1 MSPSERPG
9 AFPFTRGIHAAM
21 YRERPWTMRQYAG
34 YTSARETN
42 RRFRY
47 LLKEGQTGL
56 STAFDLPTQIGYDPD
71 DPLAKGEVGRVGV
84 NVFRAEDV
92 DLLFKEIPLGKV
104 TVSMTI
110 NATAAVLLAQLLTV
124 ARRRRVPDAALGGT
138 VQNDILKEFIARGT
152 QRFPLAPSMRLAVD
166 VIAFCAR
173 HLPRFNP
180 ISVSGYHMRE
190 AGCTAVQEVAFTL
203 ADGLAYLEAAKARG
217 LEPAAIAA
225 RLSFFFGAHNH
236 LFEEAAKF
244 RAARRLWALL
254 LRERFGIKDDKVCK
268 LRFHTQ
274 TCGATLTWQQRLDNI
289 PRVTVQALAATLG
302 GTQSLHTNSYD
313 EAIGLPSEESVTVAL
328 RTQQILLHE
337 SGMADMPDPLGGSAY
352 VEGLTDK
359 IETEARALI
368 AKVDQ
373 AGGAA
378 AAVAKGLI
386 QQQIQESAYRDQKA
400 LDRGERVVV
409 GVNRYTRKEPRPRLK
424 FRPSATIEKVR
435 AKEAAAHRKRTGKR
449 ALPSL
454 RALDRAARGTDD
466 LMSPI
471 LACVEAGATVG
482 QVSATLE
489 EAFGG

>member
-1 MSPSERPG
+1 
-9 AFPFTRGIHAAM
+9 M

-34 YTSARETN
+34 YTSAKETN

-71 DPLAKGEVGRVGV
+71 HPLAKGEVGRVGV
-84 NVFRAEDV
+84 NIFRTEDV
-92 DLLFKEIPLGKV
+92 DLLFKEIPLDKV

-124 ARRRRVPDAALGGT
+124 ARRRGVPDAALGGT

-152 QRFPLAPSMRLAVD
+152 QRFPLAPSLRLAVD
-166 VIAFCAR
+166 VIAFCER

-190 AGCTAVQEVAFTL
+190 AGCTAVQELAFTL
-203 ADGLAYLEAAKARG
+203 ADGLAYLEAARARG
-217 LEPAAIAA
+217 LDPAAVAA
-225 RLSFFFGAHNH
+225 RVSFFFGAHNH

-254 LRERFGIKDDKVCK
+254 LRERFGIRNEKACRM
-268 LRFHTQ
+268 RFHTQ
-274 TCGATLTWQQRLDNI
+274 TCGATLTWQQRLDNL

-302 GTQSLHTNSYD
+302 GTQSLHTNAYD

-337 SGMADMPDPLGGSAY
+337 SGIADVPDPLGGSVY
-352 VEGLTDK
+352 VEGLTDR
-359 IETEARALI
+359 IEAEARALLL
-368 AKVDQ
+368 KVEQ

-386 QQQIQESAYRDQKA
+386 QQQIRESAYRDQQA

-409 GVNRYTRKEPRPRLK
+409 GVNRYAQNEKRPRPR
-424 FRPSATIEKVR
+424 FRPSASVERVR
-435 AKEAAAHRKRTGKR
+435 AKEATAHRRRTGKR

-454 RALDRAARGTDD
+454 RALGQAARGTAD
-466 LMSPI
+466 LMPPI
-471 LACVEAGATVG
+471 LASVGAGATVG
-482 QVSATLE
+482 QISDALE
-489 EAFGG
+489 EAFGA